1 MSKNGRPSVQDADL
15 VSRVQG
21 GEAEAF
27 GLLYERYV
35 DQIFRYIRSR
45 VGDERDAE
53 DLTESVFLKGYE
65 SVHDYEDRGY
75 PYSAFLYQVA
85 RNVLVDHYRQASEA
99 TGLEE
104 IEPIAADVPDMESRI
119 VDKEQYQTITH
130 AMTSLSEDY
139 QEVIRLRVLLAL
151 PTAMAASWLD
161 RSEGATRVLLYRA
174 LNSLKEELSKAR
186 GTEQREAESGSAR

>member
-1 MSKNGRPSVQDADL
+1 MSRNGKPSAQDAEL
-15 VSRVQG
+15 VTQIQDGDS
-21 GEAEAF
+21 EAF

-45 VGDERDAE
+45 VSDERDAE

-65 SVHDYEDRGY
+65 SVHDYEDRGH

-99 TGLEE
+99 TSLEDA
-104 IEPIAADVPDMESRI
+104 EPIAADGPDMESRL
-119 VDKEQYQTITH
+119 VDQEQYQIITR

-151 PTAMAASWLD
+151 PTTMAASWLD

-174 LNSLKEELSKAR
+174 LNSLKEELEKAR
-186 GTEQREAESGSAR
+186 GTERREAKSRSV